1 MESFPLSHRDVRLWL
16 LGIGAGLL
24 ALHLTLSWRLD
35 DDQLISN
42 SLLLWIGTC
51 YLIWHKRSQ
60 IHPQFDNS
68 NLLGLLPIGFVLL
81 RSSFL
86 PNGSFLAVLP
96 LLAALGLA
104 LLTSGFRGLV
114 AFWREL
120 LILACLA
127 LPVAL
132 FLFVT
137 FDISIYTAKVAS
149 FVLWYAGKPLRLE
162 GAILYLGQGAV
173 NVAGGCSGQEQI
185 FHLFGIA
192 VMACLIFPFRRCWV
206 MLGGAIAI
214 AFVINALRVCL
225 MTLLVAAGNQTGF
238 VYWHDGS
245 GSLLFSMIS
254 VGIFGW
260 IYSEFSNAGFSDAT
274 LNDPGLSQAELA
286 SHDAFHEG
294 QR

>member
-1 MESFPLSHRDVRLWL
+1 MESFSLFHRDVRLCL
-16 LGIGAGLL
+16 LGIAAGLL
-24 ALHLTLSWRLD
+24 ALHLTLAWRLD
-35 DDQLISN
+35 DDQLIGN

-51 YLIWHKRSQ
+51 YLIWDKRSH
-60 IHPQFDNS
+60 IHPQFSKS
-68 NLLGLLPIGFVLL
+68 NLLGLLPIGFILL
-81 RSSFL
+81 RTSFL

-96 LLAALGLA
+96 LLAAFGLA
-104 LLTSGFRGLV
+104 LLTSGFRGLIE
-114 AFWREL
+114 FWREI

-132 FLFVT
+132 FLFLT

-149 FVLWYAGKPLRLE
+149 FVLWYAGKPLMLE

-192 VMACLIFPFRRCWV
+192 VMACLIFPFRRCWM
-206 MLGGAIAI
+206 MLGVAIAI
-214 AFVINALRVCL
+214 AFAINALRVCL
-225 MTLLVAAGNQTGF
+225 MTLLVAAGNQSGF

-245 GSLLFSMIS
+245 GSLIFSMVS

-260 IYSEFSNAGFSDAT
+260 IYSELSNAEFRKPDLGKPD
-274 LNDPGLSQAELA
+274 LG
-286 SHDAFHEG
+286 HGG